1 MLCEAPGCSGEAC
14 AWRLGAPDSGF
25 QVSSVGALPAI
36 GSSGL
41 LMAVQASL
49 YLEHFMCRDSVFLI
63 RPRL

>member
-14 AWRLGAPDSGF
+14 AWRLGALDGGF
-25 QVSSVGALPAI
+25 QVSSVGTFPAI
-36 GSSGL
+36 SSSGL

-49 YLEHFMCRDSVFLI
+49 YLEHFTCCDSVFLI